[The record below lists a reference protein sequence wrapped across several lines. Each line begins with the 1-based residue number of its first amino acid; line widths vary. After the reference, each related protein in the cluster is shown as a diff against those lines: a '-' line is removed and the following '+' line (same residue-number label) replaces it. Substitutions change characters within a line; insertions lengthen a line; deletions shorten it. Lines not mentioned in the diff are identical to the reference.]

1 MWRRLR
7 WVLLALIVVVVG
19 GAIALAVVERPKLDD
34 DQTAVD
40 ARWNDLRPGLR
51 DRYDNLRD
59 AVTAFAAAGGGDR
72 SVTADLGAALSDWDR
87 ALVAKDPA
95 AEVVAANRLEAQ
107 ATRLRVNAGSP
118 RFAGIPALSA
128 AIGGF
133 TGSVIADDQVK
144 AYNRA
149 VNRYQTERR
158 STLGAPVARALGF
171 DERPVLVLGG

>member
-7 WVLLALIVVVVG
+7 WIILALIVLVVG
-19 GAIALAVVERPKLDD
+19 GTIALAVVERPKLDD
-34 DQTAVD
+34 DQAAVD
-40 ARWNDLRPGLR
+40 ARWNDLRPALR
-51 DRYDNLRD
+51 DRYTKLND
-59 AVTAFAAAGGGDR
+59 ALTAFAAAGGGDR
-72 SVTADLGAALSDWDR
+72 SVTADLGAALSDWDK
-87 ALVAKDPA
+87 AIAAKDPA
-95 AEVVAANRLEAQ
+95 AEVAAANQLEGQ

-118 RFAGIPALSA
+118 RFAGIPALGA

-133 TGSVIADDQVK
+133 TGSVIPADQVK

-158 STLGAPVARALGF
+158 STLGAPVARVLGF

>member
-7 WVLLALIVVVVG
+7 WFLLALVVLVVG

-40 ARWNDLRPGLR
+40 TKWNALRPALR
-51 DRYDNLRD
+51 DRYVQLGT
-59 AVTAFAAAGGGDR
+59 AVSAFSAAGGGDR
-72 SVTADLGAALSDWDR
+72 AVTKDLGAALSDW
-87 ALVAKDPA
+87 AKATAAKDPS
-95 AEVVAANRLEAQ
+95 AEVDAANRLEAQ

-118 RFAGIPALSA
+118 RFAGIPELSA
-128 AIGGF
+128 AIAAF
-133 TGSVIADDQVK
+133 TGRLPPPDAVK

-149 VNRYQTERR
+149 VTRYQKERR
-158 STLGAPVARALGF
+158 STLGAPVARVLGF